1 MMYGYHQPPPE
12 ESSAPLYSHFY
23 APEESPYV
31 TDIRSQQQEQQRYP
45 TSSYY
50 PFGEQHRDLSAP
62 RATNTAFATA
72 SGREFA
78 ASSLPTTDVRHQ
90 QQQQSYDSC
99 VEQNE
104 ASSSSTD
111 AVGQPFNYWY
121 SY

>member
-1 MMYGYHQPPPE
+1 MMYGYHQSPSE
-12 ESSAPLYSHFY
+12 ESSVPLSSNFY

-31 TDIRSQQQEQQRYP
+31 TDIRSQQQQRYRA
-45 TSSYY
+45 SSYY
-50 PFGEQHRDLSAP
+50 PFGEQHRDPSAP

-78 ASSLPTTDVRHQ
+78 ASSLHTTDVRQ
-90 QQQQSYDSC
+90 QQQPNWPPSYDPC

-104 ASSSSTD
+104 ASSPSNNTGP
-111 AVGQPFNYWY
+111 AFNYWY